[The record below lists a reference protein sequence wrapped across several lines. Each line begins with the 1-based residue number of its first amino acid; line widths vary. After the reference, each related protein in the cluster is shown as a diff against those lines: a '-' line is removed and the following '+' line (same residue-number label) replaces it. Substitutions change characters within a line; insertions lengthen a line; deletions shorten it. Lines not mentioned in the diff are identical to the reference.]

1 MILIILLTTH
11 DEFTHVN
18 PEVAVSTS
26 KNSERMI
33 QTEHIILVLI
43 IITGRGMS
51 HMTWKTHN
59 EQLKK
64 FKYLGKIPQAQE
76 TVYCANKSFKSLLF
90 LY

>member
-33 QTEHIILVLI
+33 QTEHIILLLI
-43 IITGRGMS
+43 IITGRGMC
-51 HMTWKTHN
+51 HMT
-59 EQLKK
+59 
-64 FKYLGKIPQAQE
+64 
-76 TVYCANKSFKSLLF
+76 
-90 LY
+90 